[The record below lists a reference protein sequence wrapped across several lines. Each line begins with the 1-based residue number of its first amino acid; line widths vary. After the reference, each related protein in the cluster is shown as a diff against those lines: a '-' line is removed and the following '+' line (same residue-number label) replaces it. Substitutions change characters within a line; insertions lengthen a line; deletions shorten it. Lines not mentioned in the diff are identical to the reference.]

1 MYTHLDCIA
10 LRCVR
15 LTDSKNLLSAWTRT
29 HGRVTFAI
37 PAGASKEARRRRAI
51 TGPMMLF
58 SGVSDIRPGHDV
70 LFIRD
75 IQSHASV
82 SMPSPEKTMIAIFLS
97 EVLDRLLRRGEV
109 DPALSEFLFSSATAL
124 AGLTAHGDI
133 ANFHIIFLFRLTR
146 FLGIE
151 PCLDGDGTV
160 FDLRQAGFRPTPPLH
175 HDFIEG
181 RAARLVR
188 ILPRFDYQ
196 NGHMLPLD
204 NQSRREALSRILDFY
219 GIHLESLAS
228 IKSLEILRSMMI

>member
-37 PAGASKEARRRRAI
+37 PAGASKEARRRRAV

-58 SGVSDIRPGHDV
+58 SGVSDIRPGRDV

-75 IQSHASV
+75 IQSESR
-82 SMPSPEKTMIAIFLS
+82 SMLPSPEKTMISIFLS
-97 EVLDRLLRRGEV
+97 EVLDRLLRRGDS
-109 DPALSEFLFSSATAL
+109 DPALSEFLFSSARTL
-124 AGLTAHGDI
+124 AGLSDHGDI

-151 PCLDGDGTV
+151 PFLDGNGTV

-175 HDFIEG
+175 SDFIEG

-188 ILPRFDYQ
+188 ILPRYDYR
-196 NGHMLPLD
+196 NGHLLPFD
-204 NQSRREALSRILDFY
+204 NPGRREALSRILDFY

-228 IKSLEILRSMMI
+228 IKSLEILRSLMI